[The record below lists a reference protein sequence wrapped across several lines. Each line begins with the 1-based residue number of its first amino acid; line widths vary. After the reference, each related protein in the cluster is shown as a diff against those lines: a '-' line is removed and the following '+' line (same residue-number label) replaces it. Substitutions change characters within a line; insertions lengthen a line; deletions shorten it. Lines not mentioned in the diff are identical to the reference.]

1 LDTVVSGLAGAVVPG
16 GRGLQWLAYRA
27 FVDGSVRAGGMAAAV
42 AWVQGGRA
50 GPVTDRDEKPVTR
63 ELAVAEM
70 WAAVAVA
77 DGGTPPP
84 LEVICEQFGV
94 AYWAPL
100 AVDRLWADGVWRA
113 LRWLTGTQAEPP
125 MQVPVRH
132 VDGSTPSAEELYGLA
147 LAAAPH
153 RSWPIEERRAL
164 WDRVERNARR
174 YRELAELVADTQ
186 RRLGVGAS

>member
-1 LDTVVSGLAGAVVPG
+1 
-16 GRGLQWLAYRA
+16 
-27 FVDGSVRAGGMAAAV
+27 MAAAV
-42 AWVQGGRA
+42 AWVQGGRS
-50 GPVTDRDEKPVTR
+50 GPVTDRDERPVTR

-84 LEVICEQFGV
+84 LQSICEQFGV
-94 AYWAPL
+94 RYRAPL

-113 LRWLTGTQAEPP
+113 LRWLTGTQTEPP
-125 MQVPVRH
+125 LELPVRR

-153 RSWPIEERRAL
+153 RSWPEEDRREL
-164 WDRVERNARR
+164 WDRVQCNARR
-174 YRELAELVADTQ
+174 YRELAERVADTQ
-186 RRLGVGAS
+186 RQLGVGAG